1 MHSAVATADHFTG
14 AGNPAA
20 DNANMRLGERE
31 ICQPAGRLGK
41 IYAKQYFFGEINHHQ
56 PIGRVFRFDHFSGE
70 RNRPY
75 SRAFL
80 QFSG

>member
-1 MHSAVATADHFTG
+1 MHSAVATADHSTG

-20 DNANMRLGERE
+20 DNANMRLGRGE
-31 ICQPAGRLGK
+31 ICQPANRLGK
-41 IYAKQYFFGEINHHQ
+41 IYSKQYFFEDKPPSADQ
-56 PIGRVFRFDHFSGE
+56 PGIPVLSLSGE